1 MPSKLVQLA
10 DAIVAMLNAG
20 KFSLAFTAQRLY
32 RPYFDLP
39 EMSTLHVT
47 VVPDNVVLTQHT
59 RIAMANETKVD
70 VAVQKKYKTEDAA
83 ELDPLMVLV
92 EEIAAMFAQNR
103 AIANLGAVLLKV
115 EHAPVYSP
123 EHMQDK
129 RMFTSIITLTY
140 RFAS

>member
-1 MPSKLVQLA
+1 VPSKLVQLA

>member
-1 MPSKLVQLA
+1 VQLA
-10 DAIVAMLNAG
+10 DAVVAALNAG

-47 VVPDNVVLTQHT
+47 VVPDSMVLTQHT
-59 RIAMANETKVD
+59 RVTMANESKVD
-70 VAVQKKYKTEDAA
+70 VAVQRKYKTEDAA

-103 AIANLGAVLLKV
+103 VIAELGAVLLKV

-140 RFAS
+140 RMAD

>member
-10 DAIVAMLNAG
+10 DAVVAMLNAG

-39 EMSTLHVT
+39 DMSTLHVT
-47 VVPDNVVLTQHT
+47 VVPDSVVLTQHT
-59 RIAMANETKVD
+59 RTTMANETKVD
-70 VAVQKKYKTEDAA
+70 VAVQKKYKTEDAS
-83 ELDPLMVLV
+83 ELDPLVALV
-92 EEIAAMFAQNR
+92 EEIAAMFSQNR
-103 AIANLGAVLLKV
+103 VIAELGAVLLKI

-140 RFAS
+140 RTD

>member
-1 MPSKLVQLA
+1 MSSKLVQLA
-10 DAIVAMLNAG
+10 DAVVAALNAG

-47 VVPDNVVLTQHT
+47 VVPDSMVLTQHT
-59 RIAMANETKVD
+59 RVTMANESKVD
-70 VAVQKKYKTEDAA
+70 VAVQRKYKTEDAA

-103 AIANLGAVLLKV
+103 VIAELGAVLLKV

-140 RFAS
+140 RMAD

>member
-20 KFSLAFTAQRLY
+20 KFSLAFRAQRLY

-39 EMSTLHVT
+39 DMATLHVT
-47 VVPDNVVLTQHT
+47 VSPDSVVLTQHT
-59 RIAMANETKVD
+59 RATMANETKVD

-92 EEIAAMFAQNR
+92 EKIAAMFAQNR
-103 AIANLGAVLLKV
+103 VIAELGAVLLKI

-140 RFAS
+140 RMAD

>member
-10 DAIVAMLNAG
+10 DAVVAALNAG

-32 RPYFDLP
+32 RPFFDLP
-39 EMSTLHVT
+39 DMSTLHVT
-47 VVPDNVVLTQHT
+47 VVPDSVVLTQHT
-59 RIAMANETKVD
+59 RTTMANETKVD

-83 ELDPLMVLV
+83 ELDPLVALV
-92 EEIAAMFAQNR
+92 EEIAEMFAQNR
-103 AIANLGAVLLKV
+103 VLAELGAVLLKV

-129 RMFTSIITLTY
+129 RMLTSIITLTY
-140 RFAS
+140 RMAD